1 MAPAA
6 EPAPTDPP
14 NARRHPHAAHT
25 PRADLRVDARPAPRA
40 DAGARDIPAGR
51 GAVFWS
57 FFGVRKGR
65 AMAQDAVTIKPLHV
79 VVVGLLAGAAFI
91 ATLLVIVRLVIRSA
105 GA

>member
-1 MAPAA
+1 MPDA
-6 EPAPTDPP
+6 APTPP
-14 NARRHPHAAHT
+14 PPPRRP
-25 PRADLRVDARPAPRA
+25 RPAPRA
-40 DAGARDIPAGR
+40 DAAPATFLQVC

>member
-1 MAPAA
+1 MPDSAPLPPST
-6 EPAPTDPP
+6 PAPT
-14 NARRHPHAAHT
+14 
-25 PRADLRVDARPAPRA
+25 PAPA
-40 DAGARDIPAGR
+40 TFLQVC

>member
-1 MAPAA
+1 MPDPAPSTPPAPAA
-6 EPAPTDPP
+6 DFDAA
-14 NARRHPHAAHT
+14 ARAGS
-25 PRADLRVDARPAPRA
+25 DAV
-40 DAGARDIPAGR
+40 AGAATATFLQVC

-79 VVVGLLAGAAFI
+79 VVVGLLAGAVFI
-91 ATLLVIVRLVIRSA
+91 ATLLVIVRLVLRSA

>member
-1 MAPAA
+1 MPDAAPTPPTP
-6 EPAPTDPP
+6 PAPTYAP
-14 NARRHPHAAHT
+14 T
-25 PRADLRVDARPAPRA
+25 PAPP
-40 DAGARDIPAGR
+40 PAPTPAPATFLQVC

-91 ATLLVIVRLVIRSA
+91 ATLLVIVRLVMRSA

>member
-1 MAPAA
+1 MSTSREA
-6 EPAPTDPP
+6 ED
-14 NARRHPHAAHT
+14 
-25 PRADLRVDARPAPRA
+25 A
-40 DAGARDIPAGR
+40 DAIC
-51 GAVFWS
+51 FETELS
-57 FFGVRKGR
+57 R

>member
-1 MAPAA
+1 MPDAAPTPPTP
-6 EPAPTDPP
+6 PAPT
-14 NARRHPHAAHT
+14 
-25 PRADLRVDARPAPRA
+25 PAPP
-40 DAGARDIPAGR
+40 PAPTPAPATFLQVC